1 MSNTWDI
8 LSKYSAKILDILKR
22 DQTLNKNSDKILT
35 KIKKDKNETNAK
47 KAKTLLLL
55 NLALIEYKTQRI

>member
-1 MSNTWDI
+1 LSNTWDI

-22 DQTLNKNSDKILT
+22 DQTLNKNSDKILI